1 LIQLELKL
9 RYFAENLYKAN
20 KKIRST
26 GGFVLISTSDFK
38 KGLTIELKGD
48 IYGIVDFLHV
58 KPGKGGAFVR
68 TKLKNIKTGLVI
80 DKTFRAGEK
89 MEQAIIDR
97 KSMQYLYNDGSLFYF
112 MNKDNYEQISL
123 SENHLVEMK
132 DFLKEGNDVEIIF
145 CKEAVIGAELP
156 YFMNLKVIDTVPG
169 AKGNTVSGALKP
181 ATLETGAIV
190 QVPLFVKEGDIIK
203 VDTREKKYLERV

>member
-1 LIQLELKL
+1 M
-9 RYFAENLYKAN
+9 
-20 KKIRST
+20 
-26 GGFVLISTSDFK
+26 ISTSDFK
-38 KGLTIELKGD
+38 RGLTIELKGE
-48 IYGIVDFLHV
+48 IYAIVDFLHV

-68 TKLKNIKTGLVI
+68 TKLKNVKTGLVV

-97 KSMQYLYNDGSLFYF
+97 KTMQYLYSDDNQYYF

-123 SENHLVEMK
+123 PEEQLTDMK

-145 CKEAVIGAELP
+145 CKAEVIGAELP

-169 AKGNTVSGALKP
+169 VKGNTVSGALKP

-190 QVPLFVKEGDIIK
+190 QVPLFVKEGDVIK
-203 VDTREKKYLERV
+203 VDTREKKYMERV

>member
-1 LIQLELKL
+1 M
-9 RYFAENLYKAN
+9 
-20 KKIRST
+20 
-26 GGFVLISTSDFK
+26 ISTSDFK
-38 KGLTIELKGD
+38 RGLTIELKGD

-68 TKLKNIKTGLVI
+68 TKLKNVKTGLVI

-97 KSMQYLYNDGSLFYF
+97 KNMQYLYSDGNLYYF

-123 SENHLVEMK
+123 PESQLTDMR

-145 CKEAVIGAELP
+145 CKEEVIGAELP
-156 YFMNLKVIDTVPG
+156 YFMNLKVTDTVPG

-181 ATLETGAIV
+181 ATLETGAII
-190 QVPLFVKEGDIIK
+190 QVPLFVKEGDMIK
-203 VDTREKKYLERV
+203 VDTREKKYMERV